1 MNPNCVDVV
10 IIGAG
15 VAGLECAAKL
25 LSYGITN
32 LVVLEAQ
39 EYLGGRIRTEYIN
52 NDNSLPLEYGA
63 TWIHGS
69 TLSTN
74 DETVNT
80 LKTN

>member
-1 MNPNCVDVV
+1 MNPNYVDVV

-25 LSYGITN
+25 CSYGITN

-52 NDNSLPLEYGA
+52 NDKSLPLEYGA
-63 TWIHGS
+63 TWIHGN

-80 LKTN
+80 FQTY

>member
-1 MNPNCVDVV
+1 MNQNCVDVV

-25 LSYGITN
+25 FSYGITN

-52 NDNSLPLEYGA
+52 NDKSLPLEYGA

-69 TLSTN
+69 ILSTN

-80 LKTN
+80 FQAN